1 MFPDINHIELDRLG
15 KKNGSKIPLSV
26 LRTDLIHPVISGNK
40 WFKLRFYLD
49 EAVKKGYKTIGSFGG
64 AYSNHIVALAAA
76 AKMSGLASIGII
88 RGEADDSPTLQ
99 EARELGM
106 KIIAVSRESFKDRE
120 EIIQSFPKQNEIYW
134 VEEGGYG
141 LQGAR
146 GAATIL
152 SAMDCSGFTHILC
165 ACGTG
170 TMAAGLI
177 MGAADHQKIIG
188 ISVLKNN
195 KTLEKSIAGLLP
207 DALNR
212 KIHCIHDYH
221 FGGYAKHPVQL
232 IDYMNDFYQRT
243 HIPSDIV
250 YTSKLFYAA
259 EDLIQKGYFE
269 ETANILLIHSGG
281 LQGNRSLS
289 KNTLCF

>member
-15 KKNGSKIPLSV
+15 KKNGNKIPLSV

-207 DALNR
+207 DALHR

>member
-15 KKNGSKIPLSV
+15 KKNGSEIPLSV

-64 AYSNHIVALAAA
+64 AYSNHIMALAAA

-106 KIIAVSRESFKDRE
+106 KIKAVSRESFKDRE

-141 LQGAR
+141 MQGAR

-195 KTLEKSIAGLLP
+195 TALEKSIAGLLP
-207 DALNR
+207 DALHR

-232 IDYMNDFYQRT
+232 LDYMNDFYQRT

>member
-106 KIIAVSRESFKDRE
+106 KIKAVSRESFKDRE

-207 DALNR
+207 DALHR

>member
-1 MFPDINHIELDRLG
+1 MFPDINYIELDRLG

-106 KIIAVSRESFKDRE
+106 KIITVSRESFKDRE

-207 DALNR
+207 DALHR

-243 HIPSDIV
+243 NIPSDIV

>member
-1 MFPDINHIELDRLG
+1 MFPDINHIQLDRLG
-15 KKNGSKIPLSV
+15 KINGSKISLSV
-26 LRTDLIHPVISGNK
+26 LGTDLIHPVISGNK

-49 EAVKKGYKTIGSFGG
+49 EAVKQGYKTIGSFGG

-76 AKMSGLASIGII
+76 ANLNGLASVGII

-99 EARELGM
+99 EAREWGM
-106 KIIAVSRESFKDRE
+106 KIIPVSRQSFKVRE
-120 EIIQSFPKQNEIYW
+120 EIIESYPNHHEIYW
-134 VEEGGYG
+134 VDEGGYG
-141 LQGAR
+141 MQGAK

-152 SAMDCSGFTHILC
+152 SAKDCNEFTHILC

-177 MGAADHQKIIG
+177 MGAADHQKITG

-195 KTLEKSIAGLLP
+195 TALEKSIAGLLP
-207 DALNR
+207 ESFHK
-212 KIHCIHDYH
+212 KISCLHDYH
-221 FGGYAKHPVQL
+221 FGGYAKHPIQL
-232 IDYMNDFYQRT
+232 INYMNDFYQRT
-243 HIPSDIV
+243 QIPSDIV

>member
-15 KKNGSKIPLSV
+15 KKNGSEIPLSV

-106 KIIAVSRESFKDRE
+106 KIKAVSRESFKDRE

-141 LQGAR
+141 MQGAR

-195 KTLEKSIAGLLP
+195 TALEKSIAGLLP
-207 DALNR
+207 DALHR

-232 IDYMNDFYQRT
+232 LDYMNDFYQRT

>member
-207 DALNR
+207 DALHR

>member
-15 KKNGSKIPLSV
+15 KKNGSEIPLSV

-64 AYSNHIVALAAA
+64 AYSNHIMALAAA

-106 KIIAVSRESFKDRE
+106 KIKAVSRESFKDRE

-141 LQGAR
+141 MQGAR

-195 KTLEKSIAGLLP
+195 TALEKSIAGLLP
-207 DALNR
+207 DALHR

-232 IDYMNDFYQRT
+232 LDGMNDFYQRT